1 MHDTKR
7 GAMSELPSP
16 ELMFDFSKRTLQ
28 DLVITSLDRSARHR
42 KAAKA
47 ALDEAVREEATGLL
61 ASYFLEHREAIRE
74 LFRADVEMKEAVE
87 FPKQRT
93 A

>member
-1 MHDTKR
+1 
-7 GAMSELPSP
+7 MSELPEP
-16 ELMFDFSKRTLQ
+16 NVLFDFSKRTLQ
-28 DLVITSLDRSARHR
+28 DLVITSLDRAARHR

-47 ALDEAVREEATGLL
+47 AWDEAVRDEAIGLL
-61 ASYFLEHREAIRE
+61 ASYFLEHRETIRS
-74 LFRADVEMKEAVE
+74 LIVADVQVKAATE